1 MNTSLAQRE
10 KRPYTVTGLTKGT
23 PSLDE
28 IQTLLLHWR
37 PSELPNDFADRV
49 QQEGILTKQTARRVR
64 DLVLALFRPWFLKPD
79 DHAAR
84 WLKAFVE
91 ADGDRRALN
100 ELVFLY
106 KARSEA
112 VLHDFTLE
120 HFWSACHDGEL
131 YLRTTDIEDFL
142 QEAQEAGRTTKR
154 LSSQTQARLA
164 QGISGAL
171 TDVGFLVEKRRYTR
185 EYVLYRPTDF
195 TIAYLAYDL
204 HLAGLTN
211 GALVEHPDW
220 GLFGLTREHTLDRLD
235 ALDDRAGMIVQR
247 AGSVVSITWLHATM
261 DEVIDAYTR

>member
-37 PSELPNDFADRV
+37 PSESPNDFADRV

-79 DHAAR
+79 DRAAR
-84 WLKAFVE
+84 RLKAFVE
-91 ADGDRRALN
+91 AGGDRRVLN

-112 VLHDFTLE
+112 VLYDFTLE
-120 HFWSACHDGEL
+120 RFWPACYDGAL
-131 YLRTTDIEDFL
+131 YLRTPDIEDFL
-142 QEAQEAGRTTKR
+142 QEAQEVGRTTKR
-154 LSSQTQARLA
+154 LSPQTQAVLA
-164 QGISGAL
+164 RGISRSL
-171 TDVGFLVEKRRYTR
+171 TTVGFLSAERRYAR
-185 EYVLYRPTDF
+185 EYVIYRPTDS

-204 HLAGLTN
+204 HLAGLTDST
-211 GALVEHPDW
+211 LVEHPDW

-235 ALDDRAGMIVQR
+235 ALDERAGMIVQR

>member
-28 IQTLLLHWR
+28 IQTLLSYWR
-37 PSELPNDFADRV
+37 SNESPNDFADRV
-49 QQEGILTKQTARRVR
+49 QRDGILTKQTARRVR
-64 DLVLALFRPWFLKPD
+64 DLVVRIFRPWFLQPD
-79 DHAAR
+79 DRAAC

-91 ADGDRRALN
+91 ASGDRRALN

-112 VLHDFTLE
+112 VLYDFTLD
-120 HFWSACHDGEL
+120 HFWPACHDGAL
-131 YLRTTDIEDFL
+131 YLRTTDIEGFL

-164 QGISGAL
+164 RGISKAL
-171 TDVGFLVEKRRYTR
+171 TEVGLLGAERRYTR

-204 HLAGLTN
+204 HLAGLTDS
-211 GALVEHPDW
+211 AMVEHPDW
-220 GLFGLTREHTLDRLD
+220 GLFGLTREHTLDWLD
-235 ALDDRAGMIVQR
+235 ALDERAGMIVQR

-261 DEVIDAYTR
+261 DEVIDAYTG